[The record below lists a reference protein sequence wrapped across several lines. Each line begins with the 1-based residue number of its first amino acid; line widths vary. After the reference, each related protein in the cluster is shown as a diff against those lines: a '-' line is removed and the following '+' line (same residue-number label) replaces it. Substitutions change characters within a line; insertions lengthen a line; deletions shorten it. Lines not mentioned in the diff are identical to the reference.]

1 MASEKRM
8 FLVVDADGR
17 IVAAAH
23 KAEGPSKEMNV
34 GLAPL
39 SNQKLYEVAVPE
51 ELSRL
56 RSGHD
61 FHLALTHAKF
71 DNASGRLTFPKLTFK
86 KLEHR

>member
-1 MASEKRM
+1 MASGKRM
-8 FLVVDADGR
+8 FLVVDAEGR
-17 IVAAAH
+17 VVAAAH
-23 KAEGPSKEMNV
+23 KAEGPSKEMSV

-39 SNQKLYEVAVPE
+39 SNQKMYEVALPE

-56 RSGHD
+56 KSGHE

-71 DNASGRLTFPKLTFK
+71 DGATGKMTFPKLTFK